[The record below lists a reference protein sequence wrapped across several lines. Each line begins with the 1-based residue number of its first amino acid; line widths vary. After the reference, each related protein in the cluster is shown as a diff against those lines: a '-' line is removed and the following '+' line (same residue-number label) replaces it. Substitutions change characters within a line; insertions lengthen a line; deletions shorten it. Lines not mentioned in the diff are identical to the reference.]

1 MSDEQGRTADDFAT
15 VDDFLAWLGGKR
27 YEASADPTSP
37 VEGGASVP
45 PSSAA
50 TPRTEQED

>member
-45 PSSAA
+45 PSSTA